1 MKKIEIFVFCII
13 FTLTAHSQG
22 SFPTSDA
29 IWSIQE
35 NSYDPE
41 IYYGLTG
48 DTIIND
54 TTYNKLYL
62 LNDTTLN
69 IDENDIYI
77 GGFRQKDQKVWFRVN
92 VKDNFASLSSLN
104 SHYCEYNNSFETLLY
119 DFSKNSGDTIWQ
131 DFLMSGNYINMQKQ
145 NTLSVISDARN
156 TNNQKTFQLEQYI
169 NIGSESVTPYI
180 PIMNGFDTWIEG
192 IGSLKGLFWFLYE
205 PPMSGGNAYRLNC
218 LKEGNEI
225 TYMDKNCTS
234 CFKYSTTFITDNKYS
249 SISVLFK
256 KNQISI
262 QGESTFFP
270 AQIKLY
276 NVLGELK
283 LSKTIH
289 SDSEFIYLPEELRNV
304 YLYQLINKKDES
316 MVKTGKLI
324 NY

>member
-1 MKKIEIFVFCII
+1 MKKLKILFFFII
-13 FTLTAHSQG
+13 SILTVHSQV

-29 IWSIQE
+29 IWSVQK

-104 SHYCEYNNSFETLLY
+104 SHYCEYNNPFETLLY
-119 DFSKNSGDTIWQ
+119 DFSKNSGDTIWH
-131 DFLMSGNYINMQKQ
+131 DLHLVENYITMQKQ
-145 NTLSVISDARN
+145 ITLSIILEITN
-156 TNNQKTFQLEQYI
+156 TNSQRTYYLFQYL
-169 NIGSESVTPYI
+169 NIGRGNAPYI
-180 PIMNGFDTWIEG
+180 PIMNGIDTWIEG

-205 PPMSGGNAYRLNC
+205 PPMSGGSAYRLNC
-218 LKEGNEI
+218 FKQGNEI
-225 TYMDKNCTS
+225 KYMDKNCTS
-234 CFKYSTTFITDNKYS
+234 CFKYSSTNISDNKYS
-249 SISVLFK
+249 SISVFLNK
-256 KNQISI
+256 GMLSVK
-262 QGESTFFP
+262 GEAAVFP
-270 AQIKLY
+270 CQIKLF
-276 NVLGELK
+276 NVIGQMQ
-283 LSKTIH
+283 LSKTIY
-289 SDSEFIYLPEELRNV
+289 SDKESIYLPKELENV

-316 MVKTGKLI
+316 IVKTGKLI